1 MINAEIETTNQASVP
16 PVSSPVGTTT
26 PATPPARI
34 DKRPSKKMPLKF
46 ILGAFIL
53 LILVLASGVGLYLSQ
68 TSQDL
73 RNQAA
78 INCGGITCSNGRTA
92 GPDCNAPHSSCDARA
107 QEFCGA
113 GVSYTKGTPGSCTP
127 GGGGTCATSDCRGSC
142 SNSPSCGYAGD
153 CSLCS
158 ESDATPEKGKRRF
171 VCRGQSHS
179 GCNDAMGSYIPAL
192 SGKEGGIGTI
202 TPEHYCTT
210 VQLDS
215 WGPAGSDARVAYI
228 GNHGQVCVEGS
239 GCTDY
244 NNPSFWDC

>member
-78 INCGGITCSNGRTA
+78 INCGGITCSNG
-92 GPDCNAPHSSCDARA
+92 
-107 QEFCGA
+107 
-113 GVSYTKGTPGSCTP
+113 
-127 GGGGTCATSDCRGSC
+127 
-142 SNSPSCGYAGD
+142 
-153 CSLCS
+153 
-158 ESDATPEKGKRRF
+158 
-171 VCRGQSHS
+171 
-179 GCNDAMGSYIPAL
+179 
-192 SGKEGGIGTI
+192 
-202 TPEHYCTT
+202 
-210 VQLDS
+210 
-215 WGPAGSDARVAYI
+215 
-228 GNHGQVCVEGS
+228 
-239 GCTDY
+239 
-244 NNPSFWDC
+244 